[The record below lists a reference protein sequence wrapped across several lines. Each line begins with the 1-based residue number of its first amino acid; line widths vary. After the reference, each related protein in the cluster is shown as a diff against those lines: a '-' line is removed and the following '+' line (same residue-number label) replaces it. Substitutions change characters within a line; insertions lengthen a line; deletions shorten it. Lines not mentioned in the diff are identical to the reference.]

1 LKNLVKIKE
10 IIKNLQK
17 KLERDSRDL
26 NRKLDTLEKDVESLT
41 EKQNSLQKEL
51 SKTNE
56 DIKKSQRKFAE
67 LDSNNKILVKDL
79 DMHKTKGKDLD
90 DDILNQRETL
100 EREKRKNKKSKS
112 LDDEGEDV
120 ADE

>member
-1 LKNLVKIKE
+1 LKKSGKDKGNNQKSS
-10 IIKNLQK
+10 K

-100 EREKRKNKKSKS
+100 EREKRKNKKIKIS
-112 LDDEGEDV
+112 
-120 ADE
+120 

>member
-1 LKNLVKIKE
+1 
-10 IIKNLQK
+10 
-17 KLERDSRDL
+17 L